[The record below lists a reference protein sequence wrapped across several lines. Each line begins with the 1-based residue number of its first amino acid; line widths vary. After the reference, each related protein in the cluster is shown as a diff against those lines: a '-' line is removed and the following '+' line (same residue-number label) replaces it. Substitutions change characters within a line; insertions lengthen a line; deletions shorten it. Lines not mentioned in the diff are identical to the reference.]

1 MTPRAGADW
10 TADPRPER
18 GQAAS
23 RPAARCL
30 ETSALARPGRT
41 GGAAGVAGGVETA
54 RAAAQEASRSRI
66 EGMGGVAGRADAVRT
81 GGRDGS
87 ADRRGPWAVRGWDSR
102 SDADMVA
109 SRITGPGLVR

>member
-1 MTPRAGADW
+1 MTLRAGADW
-10 TADPRPER
+10 TAGPRPER

-23 RPAARCL
+23 RPTARGL
-30 ETSALARPGRT
+30 ETSALARLGRT
-41 GGAAGVAGGVETA
+41 GAAGAGGGVETA

-66 EGMGGVAGRADAVRT
+66 EGGAGAADRADAVRT